1 MALFQP
7 SNITPSSFA
16 GVGGGTIDAYDKFQM
31 SWQLNGN
38 SQLVGYCIDS
48 YIKNADGTYTSVGH
62 FPPTGDLTND
72 FGIKLKKVDPFVFP
86 TDAKG
91 NPTVFVATDTSGN
104 NNEWASSGLEFQQ
117 GKEYALYITQVW
129 QEGTTLKK
137 ITQVA
142 PSAIITRETPTLTI
156 TRVTNGLNEDSIEFT
171 GTFSQAQNDTI
182 SWVQW
187 VLYNA
192 DGDIIDD
199 TFPIATM
206 VLEYFYEGLLA
217 GDYRIVCT
225 VESSSGQLVSAERS
239 FTVSQNLPV
248 GTQSPTVYCRSPYSL
263 ISWNKSA
270 ITTSIPVIENI
281 GTEFVGQPSK
291 YWLGFKNQDASGN
304 LLTTA
309 TLLWQKKYV
318 NGLEY
323 DTLDFPADTFVY
335 IRCEVADDLT
345 FIFARS
351 NTDDN
356 IATTISCSK
365 TNKKITIKTKLDL
378 VTQTSEFDIVSND
391 IIIEVDKVSRQI
403 TLYDN
408 GKVTTQTATLLNL
421 GIWHIRVNKSMNGT
435 SAGATI
441 EGKIAGIAVSTK
453 KLTVTDNMFQDGNP
467 SQKDSGVVFLTDFV
481 NESYNAGDI
490 NGVKSS
496 RVFYRKEAN
505 EKQYLKMGVFDSTIT
520 SFKDFGIVPSKKF
533 FYKVYN
539 AYDGS
544 YLTYEDSNEISP
556 YDTAYYL
563 IEGSQTADEPN
574 IFHVLRYWKFGNNI
588 SAGSVSNNN
597 TPNWLTNFTG
607 YRLRQ
612 ASSRR
617 GRSGTLQA
625 LLSNVS
631 NVSYADTSDFMDSL
645 YVASLSRNTFFLK
658 DTKGNIYKVAISA
671 PITQTINTKTNVQ
684 EVTVSIPW
692 EEIGTMKNVAL
703 IQTSEDAN
711 WNNSKQN

>member
-48 YIKNADGTYTSVGH
+48 YIKNADGTYRSVGH

-72 FGIKLKKVDPFVFP
+72 FGIKLKKVDPPVFP

-104 NNEWASSGLEFQQ
+104 NNAWASSGMEFQQ
-117 GKEYALYITQVW
+117 GKSYVLYITQVW

-156 TRVTNGLNEDSIEFT
+156 TRVTNEINENSVKFR
-171 GTFSQAQNDTI
+171 GTFSQAENDTI
-182 SWVQW
+182 SWAQW

-225 VESSSGQLVSAERS
+225 VESSSGQLVSAQQS
-239 FTVSQNLPV
+239 FTISQDLPA
-248 GTQSPTVYCRSPYSL
+248 GTQSPTAYCRSPYSL
-263 ISWNKSA
+263 ITWNKDA
-270 ITTSIPVIENI
+270 ITTSIPPTCNRE
-281 GTEFVGQPSK
+281 TEFTEQSGD
-291 YWLGFKNQDASGN
+291 YWLGFTKGPSIVLSAGIEWS
-304 LLTTA
+304 
-309 TLLWQKKYV
+309 KKYI
-318 NGLEY
+318 NGLSY
-323 DTLDFPADTFVY
+323 DLLGFPRGSY
-335 IRCEVADDLT
+335 IYLRCKISDGLSFILYRGNHQESVTLT
-345 FIFARS
+345 F
-351 NTDDN
+351 
-356 IATTISCSK
+356 SK
-365 TNKKITIKTKLDL
+365 TNKKITIQPPSISVQPIKISLI
-378 VTQTSEFDIVSND
+378 SEFIT
-391 IIIEVDKVSRQI
+391 IELNLIDKI
-403 TLYDN
+403 TIYDN
-408 GKVTTQTATLLNL
+408 GKVT
-421 GIWHIRVNKSMNGT
+421 ST
-435 SAGATI
+435 SLTGFYLSSIDSIYISCEDIDALVAGV
-441 EGKIAGIAVSTK
+441 AVSTF

-467 SQKDSGVVFLTDFV
+467 SQKKSGILFLTNFA
-481 NESYNAGDI
+481 NRKYNAGDTD
-490 NGVKSS
+490 GLKSS
-496 RVFYRKEAN
+496 KVFYRKEAN

>member
-72 FGIKLKKVDPFVFP
+72 FGIKLKKVDPPVFP

-104 NNEWASSGLEFQQ
+104 NNSWASSGMEFQQ
-117 GKEYALYITQVW
+117 GKSYALYITQVW

-156 TRVTNGLNEDSIEFT
+156 TRVTNGINENSVKFI
-171 GTFSQAQNDTI
+171 GTFSQAENDTI
-182 SWVQW
+182 SWAQW

-225 VESSSGQLVSAERS
+225 VESSSGQLVSAEQS
-239 FTVSQNLPV
+239 FTISQDLPA
-248 GTQSPTVYCRSPYSL
+248 GTQSPIAYCRSPYSL
-263 ISWNKSA
+263 ITWNKDA
-270 ITTSIPVIENI
+270 ITTSIPPTVNRE
-281 GTEFVGQPSK
+281 TEFTEQSGD
-291 YWLGFKNQDASGN
+291 YWLGFTKDSS
-304 LLTTA
+304 TA
-309 TLLWQKKYV
+309 LPAGIEWSKKYI
-318 NGLEY
+318 NGLSY
-323 DTLDFPADTFVY
+323 DLLGFPGGSYIYLRCKISDGLGFTLYRGNHQERVT
-335 IRCEVADDLT
+335 LT
-345 FIFARS
+345 F
-351 NTDDN
+351 
-356 IATTISCSK
+356 SK
-365 TNKKITIKTKLDL
+365 TNKKITIQSPSISVQPIEISLI
-378 VTQTSEFDIVSND
+378 SEFLT
-391 IIIEVDKVSRQI
+391 IELNLVDKI
-403 TLYDN
+403 TIYDN
-408 GKVTTQTATLLNL
+408 GKVT
-421 GIWHIRVNKSMNGT
+421 ST
-435 SAGATI
+435 SLTGFYLSSIDSIYISCEDIDALVAGV
-441 EGKIAGIAVSTK
+441 AVSTVP
-453 KLTVTDNMFQDGNP
+453 LTVTDNMFQDGNP
-467 SQKDSGVVFLTDFV
+467 SQKKSGILFLTNFA
-481 NESYNAGDI
+481 NRKYNAGDTD
-490 NGVKSS
+490 GLKSS
-496 RVFYRKEAN
+496 KVFYRKEAN

-645 YVASLSRNTFFLK
+645 YGASLSRNTFFLK